1 MSIPSITNT
10 QTAGVQDQISRIL
23 ENSSTIA
30 NKISSGE
37 GILFPYED
45 PAGLAIGT
53 KLEIN
58 LGVQK
63 EALKSAHQASVV
75 LNIAYGGTKGVVN
88 ILKRLDQLSIMA
100 LTGSASDSDRKLID
114 LEAQQLK
121 AEINRIST
129 GTEFNGRKLI
139 DGSTENGATFNVAE
153 GMQLKV
159 VNNNTGTGI
168 DKSGIVDSTGNQIL
182 KYTSATGAFDL
193 VATTNYA
200 DDATAASSGSGA
212 TKKGDYI
219 LDTSGKAI
227 YQVDKTSKKIESVD
241 GTKSYFTVDNLA
253 GIKAITVVGGT
264 NIAIAHSAAGA
275 KPATTTITQGS
286 KVVDFEG
293 TKPAGNPIVFQV
305 GVESDQRISIGFD
318 SVKTADLGIDKIELT
333 SVQSAE
339 DAQAQI
345 DKTLEI
351 MFEYNS
357 KIGAYQSRFRMVADS
372 ISTAIENVDAARAQ
386 FLDADFTQLTK
397 DFSQEQAKLTAAIAA
412 EAKLIQTPHHLLQ
425 LIQSI

>member
-1 MSIPSITNT
+1 M
-10 QTAGVQDQISRIL
+10 
-23 ENSSTIA
+23 
-30 NKISSGE
+30 
-37 GILFPYED
+37 
-45 PAGLAIGT
+45 
-53 KLEIN
+53 
-58 LGVQK
+58 
-63 EALKSAHQASVV
+63 
-75 LNIAYGGTKGVVN
+75 
-88 ILKRLDQLSIMA
+88 
-100 LTGSASDSDRKLID
+100 
-114 LEAQQLK
+114 
-121 AEINRIST
+121 
-129 GTEFNGRKLI
+129 
-139 DGSTENGATFNVAE
+139 
-153 GMQLKV
+153 
-159 VNNNTGTGI
+159 
-168 DKSGIVDSTGNQIL
+168 
-182 KYTSATGAFDL
+182 
-193 VATTNYA
+193 
-200 DDATAASSGSGA
+200 
-212 TKKGDYI
+212 
-219 LDTSGKAI
+219 
-227 YQVDKTSKKIESVD
+227 
-241 GTKSYFTVDNLA
+241 A

-275 KPATTTITQGS
+275 KPATTTSTQGS

>member
-159 VNNNTGTGI
+159 ANNNT
-168 DKSGIVDSTGNQIL
+168 
-182 KYTSATGAFDL
+182 
-193 VATTNYA
+193 
-200 DDATAASSGSGA
+200 
-212 TKKGDYI
+212 
-219 LDTSGKAI
+219 AI
-227 YQVDKTSKKIESVD
+227 KRRSC
-241 GTKSYFTVDNLA
+241 
-253 GIKAITVVGGT
+253 
-264 NIAIAHSAAGA
+264 
-275 KPATTTITQGS
+275 
-286 KVVDFEG
+286 
-293 TKPAGNPIVFQV
+293 
-305 GVESDQRISIGFD
+305 
-318 SVKTADLGIDKIELT
+318 LG
-333 SVQSAE
+333 
-339 DAQAQI
+339 
-345 DKTLEI
+345 LEC
-351 MFEYNS
+351 N
-357 KIGAYQSRFRMVADS
+357 
-372 ISTAIENVDAARAQ
+372 
-386 FLDADFTQLTK
+386 
-397 DFSQEQAKLTAAIAA
+397 
-412 EAKLIQTPHHLLQ
+412 
-425 LIQSI
+425 